1 MSFKK
6 FNFVTRLLGTTKYF
20 RSQEL
25 KGKKLVCRS
34 PGSWSGWTWPD
45 GPDPAA
51 PGPRR
56 CPNETLLKK
65 NRIEID
71 LFQRDSDDGSLFDEL
86 DVFISL
92 LFLLRFLFAFATSA
106 VAACFGAIAPS
117 KLRNDFRGSADN
129 WIRKQNVRSSSVSK
143 LWLNSFDRDQRR
155 RKLRLCCSSDSA
167 NPLHPLHSLLLFSW
181 IRKRLFLKQLSIW
194 GISQNTAL
202 RA

>member
-1 MSFKK
+1 M
-6 FNFVTRLLGTTKYF
+6 
-20 RSQEL
+20 
-25 KGKKLVCRS
+25 
-34 PGSWSGWTWPD
+34 
-45 GPDPAA
+45 
-51 PGPRR
+51 
-56 CPNETLLKK
+56 
-65 NRIEID
+65 
-71 LFQRDSDDGSLFDEL
+71 FQRDSDDGSLFDEL

-106 VAACFGAIAPS
+106 AAACFGAIAPS

-194 GISQNTAL
+194 EFRKTRL
-202 RA
+202 